1 VDVRQRTV
9 RLRHMLARRVIALS
23 ADKAFGKVMSTALK
37 AAGGVV
43 ELHQGVDGLGRGDIQ
58 AALVVVHLDGEL
70 VSVVEDLALRLG
82 NDARMIVILP
92 TSALS
97 KTVDVM
103 KISDRVAGILIQAHM
118 KPIDLAAMA
127 TRILAGDI
135 FGVEK
140 LVPWGTR
147 IYSTLVGDYQEK
159 SLCIAQITEYAELM
173 GVRRKYREAI
183 EQCVDEML
191 MNALYDAPVDDQ
203 GKQIFAEIPTKSRIQ
218 LRMEQKVVVQYACD
232 GQTFTVSVRDS
243 FGTLDRT
250 TVLRY
255 LWKCLHSEQQIDRKT
270 GGAGL
275 GLYLIASNSTRFLY
289 NVLPDVATECVCQF
303 DLETPKVQ
311 LEGFGFFS
319 EKIDAAGRLAAGPS
333 RLLPQ
338 GVGHPVE
345 RRTGNRGGPAQRTP
359 RGMIGALSAAI
370 VLLLALIVMVAWPR
384 FTRTPTTSVTIA
396 TEPAGA
402 TVEIDG
408 SARGVATTGA
418 LTVGGL
424 QVGRAYRVVARL
436 DGHSPAETV
445 FQPAEGPPT
454 NLQLRLVPRTSTV
467 LIDSDPRGAAVLAGG
482 VEVGITPVT
491 ITTFTPSSEV
501 PVTFRHGG
509 YAEVTRSIRVPAP
522 GGEAQVMQSLT
533 MDAAFATLLV
543 TSEPAGADV
552 WIDGQRQIG
561 VTTPTRELLVEAGKR
576 HSVSVRL
583 ARHAPITVS
592 VSPGQGARNVPVHA
606 ALVPGAAI
614 TMSANMDARAT
625 VTIAGEAMKGC
636 TKRPLPFDCPV
647 PAGKY
652 QVDIETTKMTGK
664 VRRQV
669 EVKDDVVE
677 VSVELGWVEAPSGKQ
692 LVFGGHETSRVAFEE
707 GKRQVT
713 VLDEAAGTTSTID
726 VRVQTGRATAIP

>member
-1 VDVRQRTV
+1 MRWLTV
-9 RLRHMLARRVIALS
+9 RCAQMLARRVIALS

-82 NDARMIVILP
+82 NEARLIVILP

-97 KTVDVM
+97 RTVDVM
-103 KISDRVAGILIQAHM
+103 KISDRVAGVLIAAHM
-118 KPIDLAAMA
+118 RPLDLAAMA
-127 TRILAGDI
+127 TRVLAGDI
-135 FGVEK
+135 FGLEK
-140 LVPWGTR
+140 MVPWGTR

-218 LRMEQKVVVQYACD
+218 LRMEQKVVVQYSCD

-243 FGTLDRT
+243 FGTLDRS

-275 GLYLIASNSTRFLY
+275 GLYLIANSSTRFLF
-289 NVLPDVATECVCQF
+289 NVLPDVATECVCTF
-303 DLETPKVQ
+303 DLETAKVQ

-345 RRTGNRGGPAQRTP
+345 RRSQSRSSVDQRTQ

-370 VLLLALIVMVAWPR
+370 VLLIALIMMVAWPR
-384 FTRTPTTSVTIA
+384 FTTTPTTSVTVA

-402 TVEIDG
+402 TIEIDG
-408 SARGVATTGA
+408 SARGVSTGGS
-418 LTVGGL
+418 LTVAGL

-436 DGHSPAETV
+436 DGHSQAETV

-454 NLQLRLVPRTSTV
+454 NLALRLVPRNSTV

-491 ITTFTPSSEV
+491 VTTFTPGSEV

-509 YAEVTRSIRVPAP
+509 YAEVTRSIRVPSA
-522 GGEAQVMQSLT
+522 GGEAQVMQSLSIGP
-533 MDAAFATLLV
+533 AFATLVV
-543 TSEPAGADV
+543 TSEPSGAEV
-552 WIDGQRQIG
+552 WIDRQRQLG
-561 VTTPTRELLVEAGKR
+561 VTTPTHEMLVEAGKR
-576 HSVSVRL
+576 HVVSVRL
-583 ARHAPITVS
+583 AKHAPFS
-592 VSPGQGARNVPVHA
+592 MAVSPGQSARNVPIHA
-606 ALVPGAAI
+606 KLQPGAAI
-614 TMSANMDARAT
+614 AISTNLEARVT
-625 VTIAGEAMKGC
+625 VAGVKGC
-636 TKRPLPFDCPV
+636 TKQTLPFDCAV

-652 QVDIETTKMTGK
+652 QVDIETTRMTGK
-664 VRRQV
+664 VRRLV
-669 EVKDDVVE
+669 EVTDDSVE
-677 VSVELGWVEAPSGKQ
+677 VSVEMGWVEAPTGKH
-692 LVFGGHETSRVAFEE
+692 LVFGGRHATRVAFEE
-707 GKRQVT
+707 GKRAVT
-713 VLDEAAGTTSTID
+713 VFDDESGETSHVD
-726 VRVQTGRATAIP
+726 VRVTTGRATAIP